1 MARDYTK
8 AENLDIIEREAKE
21 RHIPVDDFMRF
32 AYIETGGKFNEQAS
46 RGPNGAKGLFQFTP
60 GTAAAYGISGRE
72 LDAVANTDAAARLY
86 QDNQHA
92 LTRQHDKDHRP
103 YLSGKPQPD
112 GLDMYMAHQQGAG
125 GYRSIQAAV
134 TSGSFARED
143 TRSNILNNVP
153 REKDAGGAK
162 QFEAYTGSSLAE
174 FKKMSDQDMAK
185 TFLKYWDT
193 KFDHIAIPEKGIK
206 PVTEGHAP
214 QPVPPGRMQPH
225 PAVHP
230 AAHPAAIAAT
240 AKQDGHDGIKLTAA
254 YEMGIKY
261 DDVKYA
267 INIKGHRLSHPGV
280 DGKHLEQGYID
291 CSGWVTE
298 LQNKTMLEINKKAG
312 HEVFGQKDLLT
323 QGMVGSGD
331 IVKKASLSSGVLL
344 QGQDVFKPGALK
356 EGMVIGVDAS
366 HKSGHD
372 YWNGIDHIMMV
383 VRDPKNGELLVSQS
397 TGSKGVNTMPLDD
410 YLAGHK
416 NAKLFASD
424 PLAKARDLLQD
435 KQQTQ
440 SQTHSQGHD
449 ARTSLKPGEQGPDVK
464 AMQQSLIEHGIK
476 DNSGK
481 LLTGTG
487 YYGDKTKE
495 VVANLQREKGIEP
508 TGIADKVTLDALSK
522 LQTQGK
528 AEAKAN
534 PAAAEAQR
542 ADNPLFTQAL
552 EKLQKQGP
560 NGGFNSREEMQRAA
574 GQVAFEAKVGGM
586 SRIDDVVH
594 STDGK
599 GLIAVERNPNNPH
612 DVNRAYVDKQHAATV
627 PLEQSQQQLVAE
639 TQRQA
644 QEQTQDQRT
653 QTQSQTPTR

>member
-32 AYIETGGKFNEQAS
+32 AYIETGGKFDEQAS
-46 RGPNGAKGLFQFTP
+46 RGPNSAKGLFQFTP
-60 GTAAAYGISGRE
+60 GTASAYGIRGRE

-86 QDNQHA
+86 LDNQHS

-134 TSGSFARED
+134 ATGSFARDD

-153 REKDAGGAK
+153 REKDAAGAK

-206 PVTEGHAP
+206 PVAEGQAQAPSAQHAE
-214 QPVPPGRMQPH
+214 QRAQ
-225 PAVHP
+225 ASQAAAQATP
-230 AAHPAAIAAT
+230 AA
-240 AKQDGHDGIKLTAA
+240 AKQQGEHAGIQLTAA
-254 YEMGIKY
+254 HAMGVKY
-261 DDVKYA
+261 DDVQYA
-267 INIKGHRLSHPGV
+267 INIKGHKLYHPGV

-291 CSGWVTE
+291 CSGWVSE
-298 LQNKTMLEINKKAG
+298 LQNATMREINQKAG
-312 HEVFGQKDLLT
+312 HTVFGRQDMLA
-323 QGMVGSGD
+323 QGQNGSGG
-331 IVKKASLSSGVLL
+331 IVKKAFDSSGVLL

-356 EGMVIGVDAS
+356 EGMVIGVDAGNTK
-366 HKSGHD
+366 HEHWK
-372 YWNGIDHIMMV
+372 GIDHILMV
-383 VRDPKNGELLVSQS
+383 VRDPKSGELLVSQS
-397 TGSKGVNTMPLDD
+397 SGSKGVNTLPLDD
-410 YLAGHK
+410 YLASHK

-435 KQQTQ
+435 RQQTQ
-440 SQTHSQGHD
+440 SQTQGQGHD

-464 AMQQSLIEHGIK
+464 AMQQSLIELGIK

-508 TGIADKVTLDALSK
+508 TGIADKVTLEALSK
-522 LQTQGK
+522 LQTQSK
-528 AEAKAN
+528 AETKPS

-560 NGGFNSREEMQRAA
+560 NGGFASREEMQRAA

-627 PLEQSQQQLVAE
+627 PLEQSQQQLAAE

-644 QEQTQDQRT
+644 QEQQTQDQRT
-653 QTQSQTPTR
+653 QTQSQIPGR

>member
-32 AYIETGGKFNEQAS
+32 AYIETGGRFNEQAS
-46 RGPNGAKGLFQFTP
+46 RGPNSAKGLFQFTP

-86 QDNQHA
+86 QDNLHA

-134 TSGSFARED
+134 ASGSFARED

-153 REKDAGGAK
+153 REKDVAGAR
-162 QFEAYTGSSLAE
+162 QFEAYTGSSLVE

-206 PVTEGHAP
+206 PVTEGHAT

-230 AAHPAAIAAT
+230 AAA
-240 AKQDGHDGIKLTAA
+240 AKQDGHDGIQLTAA
-254 YEMGIKY
+254 HAMGIKY
-261 DDVKYA
+261 DDVQYA
-267 INIKGHRLSHPGV
+267 INIRGHKLYHPGV
-280 DGKHLEQGYID
+280 DGKQLKQGYID
-291 CSGWVTE
+291 CSGWVSE
-298 LQNKTMLEINKKAG
+298 LQNATMREINQKAG
-312 HEVFGQKDLLT
+312 HTVFGRQDMLG
-323 QGMVGSGD
+323 QGQNGSGE
-331 IVKKASLSSGVLL
+331 IVKKAFDSSGVLL

-356 EGMVIGVDAS
+356 EGMVIGVDAGKTQ
-366 HKSGHD
+366 HEHWK
-372 YWNGIDHIMMV
+372 GIDHILMV
-383 VRDPKNGELLVSQS
+383 VRDPKSGELLVSQS
-397 TGSKGVNTMPLDD
+397 SGIKGVNTLPLDD
-410 YLAGHK
+410 YLASHK
-416 NAKLFASD
+416 NAKLFVSD

-440 SQTHSQGHD
+440 SHNHSQGHD
-449 ARTSLKPGEQGPDVK
+449 ARGGLKPGEQGPDVK
-464 AMQQSLIEHGIK
+464 AMQQRLIELGIK

-481 LLTGTG
+481 LLSGTG
-487 YYGDKTKE
+487 YYGDRTRE
-495 VVANLQREKGIEP
+495 VVANLQREKGLEP
-508 TGIADKVTLDALSK
+508 TGIADKITLEALSK
-522 LQTQGK
+522 LQAQSKG
-528 AEAKAN
+528 EAKLN

-560 NGGFNSREEMQRAA
+560 NGGFNSREELQRAA

-612 DVNRAYVDKQHAATV
+612 DVNHAYVDKQHAATV
-627 PLEQSQQQLVAE
+627 PLEQSQQQLAAE
-639 TQRQA
+639 TQRQV

-653 QTQSQTPTR
+653 QTQSPTR

>member
-134 TSGSFARED
+134 ASGGFARED

-206 PVTEGHAP
+206 PVAEGRAP

-225 PAVHP
+225 EAVHP
-230 AAHPAAIAAT
+230 AAHPATTAAT
-240 AKQDGHDGIKLTAA
+240 AKQDGHAGIQLTAA
-254 YEMGIKY
+254 HAMGVKY
-261 DDVKYA
+261 DDVQYA
-267 INIKGHRLSHPGV
+267 INIKGHKLYHPGA

-291 CSGWVTE
+291 CSGWVSE
-298 LQNKTMLEINKKAG
+298 LQNATMREINQKAG
-312 HEVFGQKDLLT
+312 HTVFGRQDMLA
-323 QGMVGSGD
+323 QGMNGSGG
-331 IVKKASLSSGVLL
+331 IVKKAFDNSGVLL

-356 EGMVIGVDAS
+356 EGMVIGVDAGNTK
-366 HKSGHD
+366 HEHWK
-372 YWNGIDHIMMV
+372 GIDHILMV
-383 VRDPKNGELLVSQS
+383 VRDPKSGELQVSQS
-397 TGSKGVNTMPLDD
+397 SGSKGVNTMPLDD

-435 KQQTQ
+435 RQQTQ
-440 SQTHSQGHD
+440 SQNHSQGHD
-449 ARTSLKPGEQGPDVK
+449 ARTSLQPGEQGHEVK
-464 AMQQSLIEHGIK
+464 AMQQRLIEHGIK

-508 TGIADKVTLDALSK
+508 TGIADKITLDALSK

-528 AEAKAN
+528 TDAKAN

-552 EKLQKQGP
+552 EKLQKQGQ
-560 NGGFNSREEMQRAA
+560 NGGFNSREELQRAA

-627 PLEQSQQQLVAE
+627 PLEQSQQQLAAE

-644 QEQTQDQRT
+644 QDQTQDQRT
-653 QTQSQTPTR
+653 QTQAQTPTR

>member
-46 RGPNGAKGLFQFTP
+46 RGPNSAKGLFQFTP

-86 QDNQHA
+86 QDNQHS

-134 TSGSFARED
+134 ATGSFARED
-143 TRSNILNNVP
+143 TRPNILNNVP
-153 REKDAGGAK
+153 REKDAAGAK

-214 QPVPPGRMQPH
+214 QPVPAGRMQPH
-225 PAVHP
+225 APVHP
-230 AAHPAAIAAT
+230 AAHPATT

-267 INIKGHRLSHPGV
+267 INIKDHKLSHPGV

-298 LQNKTMLEINKKAG
+298 LQNKTMLEINRKAG

-331 IVKKASLSSGVLL
+331 IVKKASLSSGALL

-356 EGMVIGVDAS
+356 EGMVIGVDAK

-372 YWNGIDHIMMV
+372 YWHGIDHIMMV
-383 VRDPKNGELLVSQS
+383 VRDPKSGELLISQS
-397 TGSKGVNTMPLDD
+397 SGSKGVNTMPLDD
-410 YLAGHK
+410 YLASHK
-416 NAKLFASD
+416 NAKLFAAD

-435 KQQTQ
+435 RQQTQ
-440 SQTHSQGHD
+440 SQTHGQGHD

-464 AMQQSLIEHGIK
+464 AMQQSLIELGIK

-528 AEAKAN
+528 TEAKLN

-644 QEQTQDQRT
+644 QEQSQDQRT

>member
-46 RGPNGAKGLFQFTP
+46 RGPNSAKGLFQFTP

-103 YLSGKPQPD
+103 YLSGKSQPD

-134 TSGSFARED
+134 ASGSFARED
-143 TRSNILNNVP
+143 TRPNILNNVP
-153 REKDAGGAK
+153 REKDAAGAR
-162 QFEAYTGSSLAE
+162 QFEAYTGASLAE

-206 PVTEGHAP
+206 PVAEGHAP
-214 QPVPPGRMQPH
+214 QPVPQARMQPH
-225 PAVHP
+225 PA
-230 AAHPAAIAAT
+230 AHPATT
-240 AKQDGHDGIKLTAA
+240 AKQDGHDGIQLTAA
-254 YEMGIKY
+254 HAMGVKY
-261 DDVKYA
+261 DHVQYA
-267 INIKGHRLSHPGV
+267 INYTRSSHYRPGV

-291 CSGWVTE
+291 CSGWVSE
-298 LQNKTMLEINKKAG
+298 LQNATMREINQKAG
-312 HEVFGQKDLLT
+312 RDVFGRDDMLG
-323 QGMVGSGD
+323 QGMNGSGG
-331 IVKKASLSSGVLL
+331 IVKKAFDSSGVLL

-366 HKSGHD
+366 QNSGHD
-372 YWNGIDHIMMV
+372 HWKGIDHILMV

-397 TGSKGVNTMPLDD
+397 SGSKGVNTMPLDD
-410 YLAGHK
+410 YLASHK

-435 KQQTQ
+435 RQQTQ

-449 ARTSLKPGEQGPDVK
+449 ARTSLQPGEQGHDVK
-464 AMQQSLIEHGIK
+464 AMQQRLIELGIK

-481 LLTGTG
+481 VLTGTG

-508 TGIADKVTLDALSK
+508 TGIADKITLEALSK
-522 LQTQGK
+522 LQVQSKG
-528 AEAKAN
+528 EAKLN
-534 PAAAEAQR
+534 PAAAEAQG

-552 EKLQKQGP
+552 ERLQKQGP
-560 NGGFNSREEMQRAA
+560 NGGFNSREELQRAA

-627 PLEQSQQQLVAE
+627 PLEQSQQQLAAE

-644 QEQTQDQRT
+644 QDQTQDQRT